1 MYIVNSFYVK
11 YVHLLKP
18 CKQLLLEY
26 LLLRINKEL
35 KSLRLEAKDAL
46 LDSKGLLFTSTSSA
60 AAV

>member
-1 MYIVNSFYVK
+1 M
-11 YVHLLKP
+11 LKP
-18 CKQLLLEY
+18 CKHLLLEY

-60 AAV
+60 AVWSLLTGKHERLSY

>member
-1 MYIVNSFYVK
+1 M
-11 YVHLLKP
+11 LKP

-35 KSLRLEAKDAL
+35 KSLDLEAKDAL